1 MEAMKVLLPNTV
13 ELNPRLPEGAVAVT
27 YDASAPIPDEHL
39 DAEVLVDWD
48 VRSKMIADAARR
60 LPNLKLAQSLAAGAD
75 GVLKAPFGES
85 VKICSG
91 VGLHDHTVTEHA
103 LALTLALLRRLPESL
118 KAQERHEW
126 DWELGGSQALRTDGH
141 IAMLLGARVLIWG
154 FGSIA
159 QTLAPVLQSLGA
171 HVTGVA
177 RTAGERSGFTV
188 VTEEDL
194 PQELPTTD
202 LLIMILPGLPATAKA
217 LNAERLALLPKTA
230 LVVNVGRGTTVDED
244 ALLSALHGGSIAGA
258 ALDVTAKEP
267 LPEDSPLWDAP
278 NLIITPHAAGGRP
291 IGADELIASNVEA
304 LLNGGELRNEMTR

>member
-1 MEAMKVLLPNTV
+1 MKILLPNTV
-13 ELNPRLPEGAVAVT
+13 DLNPQLPDGATAVT
-27 YDASAPIPDEHL
+27 YDATAPIPDEHR

-48 VRSKMIADAARR
+48 VRRKMIVDAAER
-60 LPNLKLAQSLAAGAD
+60 LPHLKLVQSLAAGAD
-75 GVLKAPFGES
+75 GVLSAPFDES
-85 VKICSG
+85 VAICSG

-103 LALTLALLRRLPESL
+103 MALTLAMLRSLPSCL
-118 KAQERHEW
+118 RAQERHEW
-126 DWELGGSQALRTDGH
+126 APTLGGSQTMLSDDH
-141 IAMLLGARVLIWG
+141 ITTLLDARVLVWG

-177 RTAGERSGFTV
+177 RTAGERSGFKV
-188 VTEEDL
+188 ITEDDL
-194 PQELPTTD
+194 AGELPNTD
-202 LLIMILPGLPATAKA
+202 LLIMILPGLPATEKA

-244 ALLSALHGGSIAGA
+244 ALLSALTEGSIAGA

-267 LPEDSPLWDAP
+267 LPQDSPLWDAP

-291 IGADELIASNVEA
+291 IGADELIASNVQA
-304 LLNGGELRNEMTR
+304 LLNGGELRNRFTR